1 MLEDHLRP
9 HSIELNLLPLF
20 TRGDAANF
28 AGGNPV
34 RRAAILL
41 RARRRLRA
49 QAASVDADVAFVQ
62 RHADMLPT
70 VALERAISSGR
81 RLVLDVDD
89 AIWLEGRIAGGHPL
103 ARLKR
108 GESRVRWLAE
118 RAGRVLAGNEILAER
133 LGRWSPRVTVV
144 PSLVDVHAAAVRRHE
159 DSEGVTLGWI
169 GSGTTARYLAGATES
184 LERFAEVVAPRP
196 VTLLAVGGSAPR
208 PRGVHV
214 VEKAWNEQT
223 EREALM
229 TMDIGLMP
237 LPDTPWTRGKCAY
250 KALQY
255 MAAGVPVVADD
266 VGVTGRVVGSGGVV
280 AEGRDE
286 WVDALSMLAGDRD
299 ARARL
304 GAAGREH
311 VTENYSVRRWAP
323 VIAGA
328 LKGD

>member
-1 MLEDHLRP
+1 MLEDHLRA
-9 HSIELNLLPLF
+9 HSIELSLLPLF
-20 TRGDAANF
+20 TRVEAENF
-28 AGGNPV
+28 AGGNAL

-49 QAASVDADVAFVQ
+49 QAAEVDADVAFVQ

-70 VALERAISSGR
+70 VALECAVSHGR

-118 RAGRVLAGNEILAER
+118 RASRVLAGNEILAER
-133 LGRWSPRVTVV
+133 LGQWSSRVTVV
-144 PSLVDVHAAAVRRHE
+144 PSLVDVDAAPVRRHE
-159 DSEGVTLGWI
+159 DAEGVTLGWI
-169 GSGTTARYLAGATES
+169 GSATTARYLAGASES

-196 VTLLAVGGSAPR
+196 VTLLAVGGRAPSL
-208 PRGVHV
+208 RGLQI
-214 VEKAWNEQT
+214 VEKPWNEQT

-266 VGVTGRVVGSGGVV
+266 VGVTARVVGSGGVV
-280 AEGRDE
+280 AAGPDE
-286 WVDALSMLAGDRD
+286 WVDALARLAGDRG
-299 ARARL
+299 ARTRL

-311 VTENYSVRRWAP
+311 VAANYSVRRWTP